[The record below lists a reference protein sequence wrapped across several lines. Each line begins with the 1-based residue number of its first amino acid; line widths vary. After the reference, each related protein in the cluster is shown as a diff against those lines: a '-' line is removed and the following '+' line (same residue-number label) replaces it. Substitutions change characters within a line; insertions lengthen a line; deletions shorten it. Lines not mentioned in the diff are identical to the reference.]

1 MKRSDFFM
9 RKWLMIV
16 ISLIVIMIGFMSV
29 KFSNQLDNYTVQ
41 DTTFVDPIVDPIVD
55 DSSWGVFSKH
65 AILVDLKDNKI
76 LYAREADERTYPAS
90 LTKMMIVL
98 VAIENLST
106 EMMKVP
112 NDFSYLYEQNAALAG
127 FLPGDLVR
135 TSDLL
140 YGIMLPSGADA
151 ALTVAE
157 NIAGS
162 EAKFVKL
169 MNEKSKELGMNNTHF
184 TNVIGLHDNNHYTTV
199 HDLAILLEY
208 ALKNP
213 TFKKIFTTDIYTTA
227 PTQYSDG
234 MTFKSRLFSKI
245 DSPNFNGGKLLG
257 GKTGY
262 TEEAELCLA
271 SLATDGKK
279 EYILVTTNAEG
290 GPYTEQTNILD
301 AFNLY
306 ERFLGE

>member
-1 MKRSDFFM
+1 M

-90 LTKMMIVL
+90 LTKMMTVL

-234 MTFKSRLFSKI
+234 MTFKSRLFYKI
-245 DSPNFNGGKLLG
+245 DSPNINGGKQLG

>member
-1 MKRSDFFM
+1 M
-9 RKWLMIV
+9 RKLLMIV

-41 DTTFVDPIVDPIVD
+41 DTTFVDPIVD

-90 LTKMMIVL
+90 LTKMMTVL

-112 NDFSYLYEQNAALAG
+112 NDFSCLYEQNAALAG

-162 EAKFVKL
+162 EAEFVKL

>member
-1 MKRSDFFM
+1 M

-29 KFSNQLDNYTVQ
+29 KFSNQLDNHTVQ

-90 LTKMMIVL
+90 LTKMMTVL

>member
-1 MKRSDFFM
+1 M

>member
-90 LTKMMIVL
+90 LTKMMTVL

-184 TNVIGLHDNNHYTTV
+184 TNVIGLHNNNHYTTV

>member
-1 MKRSDFFM
+1 M

-90 LTKMMIVL
+90 LTKMMTVL

>member
-1 MKRSDFFM
+1 M

-90 LTKMMIVL
+90 LTKMMTVL

-213 TFKKIFTTDIYTTA
+213 TFKKIFTTGIYTTA

>member
-1 MKRSDFFM
+1 M

-90 LTKMMIVL
+90 LTKMMTVL

-184 TNVIGLHDNNHYTTV
+184 TNVIGLHDNTHYTTV

>member
-41 DTTFVDPIVDPIVD
+41 DTTFVDPIVD

-90 LTKMMIVL
+90 LTKMMTVL

>member
-1 MKRSDFFM
+1 
-9 RKWLMIV
+9 
-16 ISLIVIMIGFMSV
+16 MSV

-90 LTKMMIVL
+90 LTKMMTVL

-208 ALKNP
+208 ALKIRRLRK
-213 TFKKIFTTDIYTTA
+213 FLQRIFIPRHQLNTV
-227 PTQYSDG
+227 
-234 MTFKSRLFSKI
+234 
-245 DSPNFNGGKLLG
+245 
-257 GKTGY
+257 
-262 TEEAELCLA
+262 TE
-271 SLATDGKK
+271 
-279 EYILVTTNAEG
+279 
-290 GPYTEQTNILD
+290 
-301 AFNLY
+301 
-306 ERFLGE
+306 

>member
-1 MKRSDFFM
+1 
-9 RKWLMIV
+9 
-16 ISLIVIMIGFMSV
+16 
-29 KFSNQLDNYTVQ
+29 
-41 DTTFVDPIVDPIVD
+41 
-55 DSSWGVFSKH
+55 
-65 AILVDLKDNKI
+65 
-76 LYAREADERTYPAS
+76 
-90 LTKMMIVL
+90 MMTVL

-290 GPYTEQTNILD
+290 GPIY
-301 AFNLY
+301 
-306 ERFLGE
+306 

>member
-90 LTKMMIVL
+90 LTKMMTVL

-184 TNVIGLHDNNHYTTV
+184 TNVIGLHDNTHYTTV

>member
-1 MKRSDFFM
+1 M

-90 LTKMMIVL
+90 LTKMMTVL

-234 MTFKSRLFSKI
+234 MTFQSRLFSKI

>member
-9 RKWLMIV
+9 RKLLMIV

-41 DTTFVDPIVDPIVD
+41 DTTFVDPIVD

-90 LTKMMIVL
+90 LTKMMTVL

-112 NDFSYLYEQNAALAG
+112 NDFSCLYEQNAALAG

-162 EAKFVKL
+162 EAEFVKL

>member
-1 MKRSDFFM
+1 
-9 RKWLMIV
+9 
-16 ISLIVIMIGFMSV
+16 
-29 KFSNQLDNYTVQ
+29 
-41 DTTFVDPIVDPIVD
+41 
-55 DSSWGVFSKH
+55 
-65 AILVDLKDNKI
+65 
-76 LYAREADERTYPAS
+76 
-90 LTKMMIVL
+90 
-98 VAIENLST
+98 
-106 EMMKVP
+106 MKVP

>member
-1 MKRSDFFM
+1 M

-90 LTKMMIVL
+90 LTKMMTVL

-162 EAKFVKL
+162 EAEFVKL

>member
-1 MKRSDFFM
+1 M

-41 DTTFVDPIVDPIVD
+41 DTTFVDPIVD

-90 LTKMMIVL
+90 LTKMMTVL